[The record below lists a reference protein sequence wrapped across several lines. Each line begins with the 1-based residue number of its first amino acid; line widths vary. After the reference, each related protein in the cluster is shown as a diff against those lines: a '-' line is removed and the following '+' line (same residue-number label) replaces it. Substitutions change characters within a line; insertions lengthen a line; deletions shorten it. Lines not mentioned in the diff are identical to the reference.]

1 MTLFVDIR
9 GHAVH
14 IAVDGP
20 PGAPVLLM
28 LHSLGSSLHVWD
40 AQAAALASGL
50 RIVRYDLRGHGLSE
64 VGNGPWTLDDF
75 AADALAVLDALE
87 IRAAHVAG
95 VSIGGMIAQALA
107 ARAPERVAS
116 LILCDTALAIPPP
129 EMWRARAA
137 TVRAEGIAAIA
148 DATLARW
155 VSPAYLAS
163 PAGRGL
169 RAMLLRADR
178 EGYAAAAEVLATAD
192 LSRTTPQLRV
202 PALVIVGELDP
213 STPVAAA
220 EALRDAIPGAR
231 LVVIPGALH
240 VPGLEAPD
248 AVTGAIR
255 AFLTPSD
262 ADLAAAGA
270 RTRSEVLGADHVA
283 RAAAAATDLDR
294 DFQAYLTRAAWGSVW
309 ARPHFDRRTRSIV
322 TVALLAGLGRE
333 HELALH
339 IRSMKN
345 TGASHADLTE
355 LLLHVAVYAG
365 VPAANAAMRIAKQ
378 VAQESP

>member
-1 MTLFVDIR
+1 MTSFVDLR

-14 IAVDGP
+14 VAVDGP
-20 PGAPVLLM
+20 PGAPALLM

-40 AQAAALASGL
+40 AQAAALASGF
-50 RIVRYDLRGHGLSE
+50 RVVRYDLRGHGLSE
-64 VGNGPWTLDDF
+64 VGSGPWALDDF
-75 AADALAVLDALE
+75 AADALAVLDDLG
-87 IRAAHVAG
+87 IRTAHVAG
-95 VSIGGMIAQALA
+95 VSIGGMIAQAIA
-107 ARAPERVAS
+107 TRSGAR
-116 LILCDTALAIPPP
+116 AIPPP
-129 EMWRARAA
+129 EMWRTRAA

-155 VSPAYLAS
+155 VSPGYLAS

-178 EGYAAAAEVLATAD
+178 EAYAATAEMLATAD
-192 LSRTTPQLRV
+192 LSRTTPRLRV

-231 LVVIPGALH
+231 LVVIPGAMH
-240 VPGLEAPD
+240 VPSLEFPD
-248 AVTGAIR
+248 AVTDAIR
-255 AFLTPSD
+255 GFLTPGD
-262 ADLAAAGA
+262 ADLAATG
-270 RTRSEVLGADHVA
+270 TRVRGEVLGAAHVA
-283 RAAAAATDLDR
+283 RATAAITELDR
-294 DFQAYLTRAAWGSVW
+294 DFQAYLTRAAWGGVW
-309 ARPHFDRRTRSIV
+309 ARPHFDRRTRSII

-339 IRSMKN
+339 IRAMKN
-345 TGASHADLTE
+345 TGASDADLSE

-378 VAQESP
+378 VAQESS